1 MVDAP
6 FIEMPFARMPLPGV
20 LTAGQP
26 SGPQLGALADA
37 GYRTVINTRGFGE
50 PGVAEMPAYV
60 ASLGMD
66 YVHIPISGPED
77 VSLANAKK
85 LADALEGG
93 LPALVHCASSNRV
106 GALFA
111 LKAYALDGQSPAES
125 LQLGRAA
132 GLQGLEPYVR
142 MLLNQPRPA

>member
-1 MVDAP
+1 MIDAP
-6 FIEMPFARMPLPGV
+6 FIDMPYARMPLPGV

-26 SGPQLGALADA
+26 SGEQLQALAAA
-37 GYRTVINTRGFGE
+37 GYRTVVNTRGFGE
-50 PGVAEMPAYV
+50 PGVAEMPEYV
-60 ASLGMD
+60 AALGMR
-66 YVHIPISGPED
+66 YVHIPMSGPDD
-77 VSLANAKK
+77 VSLANARA
-85 LADALEGG
+85 LAAALDGG

-111 LKAYALDGQSPAES
+111 LKAYRLDGQSAAEA

-142 MLLNQPRPA
+142 MLLSQPR